1 MMFNNLFS
9 DSVLKHTSSDMRK
22 LGQRLFIFVVGGA
35 TRSEV
40 CFHCLS
46 NLLLLFQTLVLYYL
60 TYELTTFSNAHFMS
74 MDIAVT
80 CCSQTFIKTE

>member
-1 MMFNNLFS
+1 
-9 DSVLKHTSSDMRK
+9 MRK

-60 TYELTTFSNAHFMS
+60 TYELTTFSNLQFYV
-74 MDIAVT
+74 DGY
-80 CCSQTFIKTE
+80 CSYVLLTNFHQN